1 MVGKM
6 EALRI
11 GFIGGGNMATALIA
25 GLLDKGGLSREQ
37 IQASDVSAEQRKSL
51 SERFGIVTQADNAP
65 LVEWAQCLVL
75 AVKPQSVPQALD
87 SCRDKFTNDKFLI
100 SICAGV
106 SIADLMRRLGSSSR
120 VVRAMPNTPALVS
133 QGATAMAA
141 GPHASPK
148 DRSVALE
155 LFSVVGKCWEVN
167 EPQLDAVTG
176 LSGSGPAYVLLF
188 AEALADGG
196 VRAGLP
202 REIARQLALQTLLGT
217 ATLAQSSGVHLAEL
231 RDRVTSPA
239 GTTAEGL
246 FALESAGVRAAVI
259 DAVTQA
265 TERSR
270 ELGAISG
277 GK

>member
-1 MVGKM
+1 M

-25 GLLDKGGLSREQ
+25 GLLDKGGLPREQ
-37 IQASDVSAEQRKSL
+37 IQASDVSAEQRNAL
-51 SERFGIVTQADNAP
+51 SERFGIVTQADNAQ

-87 SCRDKFTNDKFLI
+87 ACRDKFTTDKVLI

-106 SIADLMRRLGSSSR
+106 SIADLMRRLGSTSR

-141 GPHASPK
+141 GPHASAQ
-148 DRSVALE
+148 DRGVAIE
-155 LFSVVGKCWEVN
+155 LFSVVGKCWEVS

-188 AEALADGG
+188 LEALADGG

-270 ELGAISG
+270 ELGAMSSS
-277 GK
+277 K